1 MRRALISGALLL
13 AAAAFIFL
21 STGASKGTAQGTY
34 KIELQNAFGLV
45 SGADFKVAGVPAGT
59 IKAINLD
66 QKSLNAVVTIQVTR
80 NGFGQ
85 FHQDASCE
93 SRPESLIGEYF
104 VDCNPGT
111 SGPVLKAGS
120 TIPVSHTQST
130 IPADLLQ
137 NTMRLPYRQRF
148 SLIVNE
154 LGAAAAAR
162 SGDIQ
167 SALHRAVPALDET
180 DNLLNLLANDS
191 TTLQALTKDS
201 NSVITALA
209 NNSKNVNKFIDV
221 AGKTAADTSTQQANL
236 RTSLQRLPGLLQ
248 QLKPTM
254 AQLGT
259 TVTTN
264 EPVLQNL
271 HAASGQ
277 IDRLLTD
284 LPPFSK
290 SAKPAIKSLGRASVT
305 GKAAV
310 TAATPT
316 VRDLNAFAK
325 PTPELAGNLAIVLH
339 DLDDPSRAVERDP
352 RSPGGN
358 GFTGLEALLGYVFNQ
373 TLAINTYGP
382 EGHILAVDAFVS
394 PMCSAYATPATVAL
408 ALKQYGPS
416 YRQCYSWLGPNQPGV
431 NETDPSDPSA
441 PVPDPGGSPPG
452 ERGPS
457 TSASRLTAAEV
468 KDAINANKKQ
478 AAAQK
483 TKSAKGK
490 KKGKGSSAGNPA
502 NPSANSPSA
511 PAAGSGSSSGGAG
524 GSTGTGGGTG
534 GPPIDL
540 GKTIGQVLQGT
551 VGGGPSPSVPTPAV
565 PAPATPT
572 APSASGSSSSSGS
585 SAQQLLN
592 YLLSP

>member
-85 FHQDASCE
+85 FHSDASCE

-284 LPPFSK
+284 LPAFSK
-290 SAKPAIKSLGRASVT
+290 SAKPAIRSLGRASVT

-316 VRDLNAFAK
+316 VKDLNAFAK

-483 TKSAKGK
+483 TKNAKGK

>member
-1 MRRALISGALLL
+1 MRRALVSGALLL

-34 KIELQNAFGLV
+34 KIEFQNAFGLV
-45 SGADFKVAGVPAGT
+45 TGADFKVAGVPAGT

-66 QKSLNAVVTIQVTR
+66 QKTLNAVVTIQVTR

-104 VDCNPGT
+104 VDCNPGS

-137 NTMRLPYRQRF
+137 DTMRLPYRQRF

-180 DNLLNLLANDS
+180 DNLLNLLGNDS

-248 QLKPTM
+248 QLKPTI

-271 HAASGQ
+271 NAASGQ

-284 LPPFSK
+284 LPAFSK
-290 SAKPAIKSLGRASVT
+290 SAKPAIRSLGQASVT

-316 VRDLNAFAK
+316 VKDLNAFAK

-358 GFTGLEALLGYVFNQ
+358 GFTGLQALLGYVFNQ
-373 TLAINTYGP
+373 TLAVNTYGP
-382 EGHILAVDAFVS
+382 EGHLLAVDAFVS

-408 ALKQYGPS
+408 ALKQYGS
-416 YRQCYSWLGPNQPGV
+416 AYRQCYSWLGPNQPGV

-452 ERGPS
+452 ESGPS
-457 TSASRLTAAEV
+457 TNASRLTAAEV
-468 KDAINANKKQ
+468 QDAINANKKQ
-478 AAAQK
+478 AASQK
-483 TKSAKGK
+483 TKNRKSK
-490 KKGKGSSAGNPA
+490 KKANGNSAP
-502 NPSANSPSA
+502 NPSANAPSA
-511 PAAGSGSSSGGAG
+511 SSGSGSSSSGTAGGA
-524 GSTGTGGGTG
+524 TGTGGGSG

-551 VGGGPSPSVPTPAV
+551 VGGGAGAAGSSTPTPVV
-565 PAPATPT
+565 PSSTTTTP
-572 APSASGSSSSSGS
+572 SSSGSSSSSGG

>member
-1 MRRALISGALLL
+1 MKRILISGALLL
-13 AAAAFIFL
+13 AAAAFVFL
-21 STGASKGTAQGTY
+21 ATGASKGTAQGTY
-34 KIELQNAFGLV
+34 KIEFQNAFGLV
-45 SGADFKVAGVPAGT
+45 TGADFKVAGVPAGT
-59 IKAINLD
+59 IKAIDLD
-66 QKSLNAVVTIQVTR
+66 QKTLNAVVTIQVNR
-80 NGFGQ
+80 SGFGQ

-104 VDCNPGT
+104 VDCNPGS

-162 SGDIQ
+162 SGDLQ
-167 SALHRAVPALDET
+167 AALHRAVPALDET

-209 NNSKNVNKFIDV
+209 NNSTNVNKFIDV

-236 RTSLQRLPGLLQ
+236 RTSLQRLPGLLE
-248 QLKPTM
+248 QLKPTI

-271 HAASGQ
+271 NQASGQ

-284 LPPFSK
+284 LPAFSK
-290 SAKPAIKSLGRASVT
+290 SAKPAIKSLGQASVT

-310 TAATPT
+310 TAAAPT
-316 VRDLNAFAK
+316 VKDLNAFAK

-358 GFTGLEALLGYVFNQ
+358 GFTGLQALLGYVFNQ
-373 TLAINTYGP
+373 TLAVNTYGP
-382 EGHILAVDAFVS
+382 EGHVLAVDAFVS
-394 PMCSAYATPATVAL
+394 PMCSAYATPATIAL
-408 ALKQYGPS
+408 ALKQYGVGLSPVLLVARAQPAG
-416 YRQCYSWLGPNQPGV
+416 RQRDRSLQSRRPGARIPA
-431 NETDPSDPSA
+431 ERPPARADPA
-441 PVPDPGGSPPG
+441 PAP
-452 ERGPS
+452 
-457 TSASRLTAAEV
+457 SRLTAAEV
-468 KDAINANKKQ
+468 QNAINANKKQ
-478 AAAQK
+478 PAAKK
-483 TKSAKGK
+483 T
-490 KKGKGSSAGNPA
+490 KKGKGKGKGKGNAATTP
-502 NPSANSPSA
+502 NANSPSTS
-511 PAAGSGSSSGGAG
+511 AGNGSSSSGTPSSSGG
-524 GSTGTGGGTG
+524 GS

-551 VGGGPSPSVPTPAV
+551 VGGGPAPSTPTPVV
-565 PAPATPT
+565 PAPTTPT
-572 APSASGSSSSSGS
+572 SSSSGSGSSSSSGGT
-585 SAQQLLN
+585 AQQLLN